1 MKSEIR
7 KLLINQKANSCP
19 MAVRLAWHASGTYS
33 KYDGTGGSDGATM
46 RFEPESADG
55 ANAGLNIERDILLP
69 CKKAFPELSYADIWT
84 LAGSVAIE
92 FCGGPEI
99 DHIFGRVDA
108 ANGGA
113 CPAVGRLPDAAQGAA
128 HLRDVFYRMGFNDED
143 IVALSGAH
151 TLGRCHKTRSG
162 FDGPWTGDPLTFDNT
177 YFKNLMDREWQL
189 RDWDGPQQYE
199 DIKTKSY
206 MMLPTDMA
214 LKTDNEFKK
223 HARKFADSQDA
234 FFKSFKKA
242 YEKLLSLGCPST
254 CQPDGGLKKPASLEE
269 KASRQLREHCMH
281 GSLEHAQTCLT
292 NGADP
297 KSLEANSG
305 RTALHKAAFW
315 GHDHIV
321 PWLLGP
327 SCKLD
332 PNVQDYAGDTALHDA
347 ARFGHSNVVKQ
358 LVKGGASM
366 SITNKLG
373 QTPKEVAVD
382 YGYPAIFG
390 GSGGV
395 TSYLGTMVAFVAV
408 SAAVVWYVLDPKSP
422 IGMDSIGNH

>member
-33 KYDGTGGSDGATM
+33 KYDGTGGSGGATM

-151 TLGRCHKTRSG
+151 TLGRCHKRHALDLTDRGRATLS
-162 FDGPWTGDPLTFDNT
+162 PLTIRT
-177 YFKNLMDREWQL
+177 
-189 RDWDGPQQYE
+189 
-199 DIKTKSY
+199 
-206 MMLPTDMA
+206 
-214 LKTDNEFKK
+214 
-223 HARKFADSQDA
+223 
-234 FFKSFKKA
+234 
-242 YEKLLSLGCPST
+242 
-254 CQPDGGLKKPASLEE
+254 
-269 KASRQLREHCMH
+269 SRTSWTVS
-281 GSLEHAQTCLT
+281 GSCAI
-292 NGADP
+292 G
-297 KSLEANSG
+297 
-305 RTALHKAAFW
+305 TALSSTRT
-315 GHDHIV
+315 
-321 PWLLGP
+321 LRP
-327 SCKLD
+327 SR
-332 PNVQDYAGDTALHDA
+332 T
-347 ARFGHSNVVKQ
+347 
-358 LVKGGASM
+358 
-366 SITNKLG
+366 
-373 QTPKEVAVD
+373 
-382 YGYPAIFG
+382 
-390 GSGGV
+390 
-395 TSYLGTMVAFVAV
+395 
-408 SAAVVWYVLDPKSP
+408 
-422 IGMDSIGNH
+422 

>member
-1 MKSEIR
+1 MADNVDESAEV
-7 KLLINQKANSCP
+7 INQKANSCP

-269 KASRQLREHCMH
+269 KASRELREHCMH

-321 PWLLGP
+321 PWLLRSRCP
-327 SCKLD
+327 ST
-332 PNVQDYAGDTALHDA
+332 PSTTTATPRSTMPRASATTSASTRCSARRASTSAWSTRRARRRTTSPSRMARSRAPASAPA
-347 ARFGHSNVVKQ
+347 AAASSPER
-358 LVKGGASM
+358 GGARSM
-366 SITNKLG
+366 RDG
-373 QTPKEVAVD
+373 E
-382 YGYPAIFG
+382 
-390 GSGGV
+390 SGEWTGACL
-395 TSYLGTMVAFVAV
+395 SSRIM
-408 SAAVVWYVLDPKSP
+408 SE
-422 IGMDSIGNH
+422 